1 MFINKISKFDANIDA
16 VIEKIC
22 RMWSTIINAGRGG
35 HINESDLVDMIDNGK
50 IKNAYLDVFETEP
63 LPSDHIFWRHKK
75 INVWPHIAAETNT
88 ETSIIQII
96 DATNCLVND
105 IQPSNQID
113 RNKGY

>member
-1 MFINKISKFDANIDA
+1 MAY
-16 VIEKIC
+16 
-22 RMWSTIINAGRGG
+22 STIDDSSLYFQNTTY
-35 HINESDLVDMIDNGK
+35 INESDLLEMIDNGK

-88 ETSIIQII
+88 ETSINQII
-96 DATNCLVND
+96 DATNCLMND
-105 IQPSNQID
+105 IQPANQID